1 MIVPNAILLAE
12 VSALVQEGK
21 EVELLTKGCSMLPFI
36 VGDRDSV
43 RLRKEPVAVGDAVLA
58 EIAPGRYVLHRII
71 SLVKDRVV
79 LMGDGNLSGV
89 ETCGL
94 SDVKAKAVAVIR
106 PRGKEID
113 CTTAGLGLPSPH
125 RAPRVACAI
134 KKNDM
139 QIIEGFKLRTVLDE
153 NVVVPESVGLV
164 NFNKMISLNSTA
176 AFLWKSVEGREFDV
190 QTLADLLVGEYEV
203 DPQTALRDSEALA
216 KKWIEAGI
224 VKE

>member
-1 MIVPNAILLAE
+1 MELASLP
-12 VSALVQEGK
+12 VSPG
-21 EVELLTKGCSMLPFI
+21 
-36 VGDRDSV
+36 
-43 RLRKEPVAVGDAVLA
+43 VA
-58 EIAPGRYVLHRII
+58 R
-71 SLVKDRVV
+71 
-79 LMGDGNLSGV
+79 N
-89 ETCGL
+89 T
-94 SDVKAKAVAVIR
+94 
-106 PRGKEID
+106 
-113 CTTAGLGLPSPH
+113 
-125 RAPRVACAI
+125 
-134 KKNDM
+134 KKNNM
-139 QIIEGFKLRTVLDE
+139 QIIEGFRLRTVLDE

>member
-1 MIVPNAILLAE
+1 
-12 VSALVQEGK
+12 
-21 EVELLTKGCSMLPFI
+21 
-36 VGDRDSV
+36 
-43 RLRKEPVAVGDAVLA
+43 
-58 EIAPGRYVLHRII
+58 
-71 SLVKDRVV
+71 
-79 LMGDGNLSGV
+79 
-89 ETCGL
+89 
-94 SDVKAKAVAVIR
+94 
-106 PRGKEID
+106 
-113 CTTAGLGLPSPH
+113 
-125 RAPRVACAI
+125 
-134 KKNDM
+134 M

-216 KKWIEAGI
+216 KKWMEAGI